1 MFRDYLLKRLLY
13 TVPVLLGLSLLIF
26 FISRVVPGDPVRLAL
41 GPEATEEQV
50 EALRRELRL
59 DRSLPVQY
67 GYWLAGVFRGD
78 LGMSLRTRRNVA
90 EDLRDFFPAT
100 LELTTLAML
109 LAIAVGVPLGVAAAV
124 RKDRT
129 TDHLSRLLA
138 LCGVALPRFWLAIL
152 LQLLLAYQAGLL
164 PLVGRGPGPRVQVTG
179 LFLLDSILAMDA
191 AAFWTSAKHLV
202 LPVVSLSLGS
212 MAQIMR
218 LTRSGM
224 IEELRKDYVVAATAY
239 GLPRRIVVYRY
250 ALKSAISST
259 LTVVGLSYGFL
270 LGNAFL
276 VETVFSWPGMAS
288 YGVQSVLYKDFNAV
302 VAVTMV
308 AGAVFAV
315 ANLLV
320 DICYG
325 YLDPRVK
332 YGEE

>member
-1 MFRDYLLKRLLY
+1 MFREYLVKRLLY
-13 TVPVLLGLSLLIF
+13 TIPVLVGLSLLIF
-26 FISRVVPGDPVRLAL
+26 ILSRVIPGDPVRLAL

-50 EALRRELRL
+50 QALRHELRL
-59 DRSLPVQY
+59 DRPLAGQY
-67 GYWLAGVFRGD
+67 LHWLAGIFRGD

-90 EDLRDFFPAT
+90 QDLREFFPAT

-109 LAIAVGVPLGVAAAV
+109 VAIAVGVPLGVAAAV
-124 RKDRT
+124 RKDRA
-129 TDHLSRLLA
+129 TDHLSRILA
-138 LCGVALPRFWLAIL
+138 LYGVALPRFWLAIL
-152 LQLLLAYQAGLL
+152 LQLLFAYELGLL
-164 PLVGRGPGPRVQVTG
+164 PLVGRGPGPGTQITG
-179 LFLLDSILAMDA
+179 LFLLDSVLTLDWEG
-191 AAFWTSAKHLV
+191 FWTSLKHLA
-202 LPVVSLSLGS
+202 LPVISLSLGS

-218 LTRSGM
+218 LTRSSM

-239 GLPRRIVVYRY
+239 GLPRAVVVYRY
-250 ALKSAISST
+250 ALKNAISST

-302 VAVTMV
+302 VGVTMV
-308 AGAVFAV
+308 VGVVFAV
-315 ANLLV
+315 ANFLV

-325 YLDPRVK
+325 YLDPRIK